1 MTVSLRPAT
10 ARDQPLIRA
19 LVLSEQINPFDLNW
33 RRFTVAE
40 DADGHVVGC
49 GQLRRHGDVHEMAS
63 IVVRPEC
70 QGHGVGRLLVNAL
83 IAEATGP
90 LWLMCESHLCPLY
103 KKFGFSEV
111 KAASSMPAY
120 FRFQQWTSVPL
131 LNLYLAPRGR
141 YVAVM
146 KRTAASQAG

>member
-1 MTVSLRPAT
+1 
-10 ARDQPLIRA
+10 
-19 LVLSEQINPFDLNW
+19 
-33 RRFTVAE
+33 
-40 DADGHVVGC
+40 
-49 GQLRRHGDVHEMAS
+49 MAS